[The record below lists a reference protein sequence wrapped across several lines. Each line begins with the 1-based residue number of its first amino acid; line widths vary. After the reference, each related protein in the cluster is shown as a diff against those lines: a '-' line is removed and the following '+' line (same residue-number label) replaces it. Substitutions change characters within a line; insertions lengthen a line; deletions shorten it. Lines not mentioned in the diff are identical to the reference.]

1 MSVTYVGLDLETT
14 GLDPKENDILEV
26 GVVLFDKDLQPIA
39 HENWLVETPRAKRD
53 RETGGMDGFV
63 LDMHTMNDLFGDII
77 DEKKHVFREYEAV
90 ERSVLTWLDDHNVP
104 AKPYMVGNS
113 VTFDRVFLAEYMPQ
127 LLNRFHYRS
136 VDATSVMQAAEIGGV
151 NVADIK
157 ATDTTHRAVDDILA
171 AGRDIRACITALKT
185 GF

>member
-1 MSVTYVGLDLETT
+1 
-14 GLDPKENDILEV
+14 
-26 GVVLFDKDLQPIA
+26 
-39 HENWLVETPRAKRD
+39 
-53 RETGGMDGFV
+53 
-63 LDMHTMNDLFGDII
+63 
-77 DEKKHVFREYEAV
+77 
-90 ERSVLTWLDDHNVP
+90 
-104 AKPYMVGNS
+104 
-113 VTFDRVFLAEYMPQ
+113 MPQ

-157 ATDTTHRAVDDILA
+157 AKNTAHRAVDDILA